1 MKSNEHDN
9 EDIIVTIARRL
20 QIPITFEDM
29 EEIIENLILEG
40 TPREIMHPTTR
51 QYEEQLED
59 LIEDHIR
66 EIKLVNKKTHLQ
78 TC

>member
-1 MKSNEHDN
+1 MKSNKVNND
-9 EDIIVTIARRL
+9 DIIVTIARRL
-20 QIPITFEDM
+20 QVTLSFEDM
-29 EEIIENLILEG
+29 EDIIENLILEG
-40 TPREIMHPTTR
+40 TPTEIMQPTTR

-66 EIKLVNKKTHLQ
+66 EIKAVNKKTSLQ